1 MLTVTWWLQLKMLSA
16 SAFNGILQFVWPLF
30 FATTAFLVYRQNG
43 DPAALVYAGLGSAVM
58 GLWSAIATTAS
69 GALQRERWHG
79 TLELLVAAPT
89 PFALVLVPITVAM
102 TTIGVYSMGAT
113 LLWGWLLFGIVVPVA
128 SPVLFVLSLVVSIL
142 AVAMFGFL
150 LSVTRH
156 PLPHRLG
163 PREHARVPRLAALR
177 LPRPGHALPDLGH
190 LDLLG
195 AAPDLGHGGGPAVLG
210 RRVPV
215 ARPGPLRRPRS
226 GVCDGGRPA
235 LGRRAPLR
243 PPPRD
248 AGLDMTS
255 LRIFFVGGLIS
266 FRALF
271 NWLSPWIYVP
281 SLLVAP
287 VFQVLLFAYLGRSAG
302 VGTDAFYLVGNA
314 VQYAAIPCVF
324 AMANTIAGER
334 QTQTLGIVLAT
345 PAPRLPLFLG
355 RSLPVVVNGWL
366 VSLFTLV
373 VGSLILGV
381 TIPWSSWGPLAVTL
395 AVGAASCTGL
405 GLVAAAIGLRVRE
418 TAVLANIVFGVLL
431 LFSGANVAVSALPPW
446 MAAVSPW
453 LPLSHTIA
461 AAREI
466 VAGASLGDV
475 GGLLLREAGVGLLYA
490 AVGLVAIRLLE
501 ASSRRTASLER
512 M

>member
-1 MLTVTWWLQLKMLSA
+1 V
-16 SAFNGILQFVWPLF
+16 
-30 FATTAFLVYRQNG
+30 
-43 DPAALVYAGLGSAVM
+43 
-58 GLWSAIATTAS
+58 
-69 GALQRERWHG
+69 
-79 TLELLVAAPT
+79 
-89 PFALVLVPITVAM
+89 
-102 TTIGVYSMGAT
+102 
-113 LLWGWLLFGIVVPVA
+113 
-128 SPVLFVLSLVVSIL
+128 
-142 AVAMFGFL
+142 
-150 LSVTRH
+150 
-156 PLPHRLG
+156 
-163 PREHARVPRLAALR
+163 
-177 LPRPGHALPDLGH
+177 
-190 LDLLG
+190 
-195 AAPDLGHGGGPAVLG
+195 
-210 RRVPV
+210 
-215 ARPGPLRRPRS
+215 
-226 GVCDGGRPA
+226 
-235 LGRRAPLR
+235 
-243 PPPRD
+243 
-248 AGLDMTS
+248 TS

-281 SLLVAP
+281 SMLVAP

-302 VGTDAFYLVGNA
+302 VGSDAFYLVGNA

-324 AMANTIAGER
+324 AMSNTIAGER

-366 VSLFTLV
+366 VTLFTLV
-373 VGSLILGV
+373 VGGLLLGV
-381 TIPWSSWGPLAVTL
+381 AIPAGSWPPLALTL

-418 TAVLANIVFGVLL
+418 TAVLSNIIFGILL

-475 GGLLLREAGVGLLYA
+475 GALLFQEAAVGLLYA
-490 AVGLVAIRLLE
+490 AVGLAALRLLE

>member
-1 MLTVTWWLQLKMLSA
+1 
-16 SAFNGILQFVWPLF
+16 
-30 FATTAFLVYRQNG
+30 
-43 DPAALVYAGLGSAVM
+43 
-58 GLWSAIATTAS
+58 
-69 GALQRERWHG
+69 
-79 TLELLVAAPT
+79 
-89 PFALVLVPITVAM
+89 
-102 TTIGVYSMGAT
+102 
-113 LLWGWLLFGIVVPVA
+113 
-128 SPVLFVLSLVVSIL
+128 
-142 AVAMFGFL
+142 
-150 LSVTRH
+150 
-156 PLPHRLG
+156 
-163 PREHARVPRLAALR
+163 
-177 LPRPGHALPDLGH
+177 
-190 LDLLG
+190 
-195 AAPDLGHGGGPAVLG
+195 
-210 RRVPV
+210 
-215 ARPGPLRRPRS
+215 
-226 GVCDGGRPA
+226 
-235 LGRRAPLR
+235 
-243 PPPRD
+243 
-248 AGLDMTS
+248 MTS
-255 LRIFFVGGLIS
+255 LRIFFIGGLIS

-281 SLLVAP
+281 SLLIAP

-302 VGTDAFYLVGNA
+302 VGSDAFYLVGNA

-373 VGSLILGV
+373 
-381 TIPWSSWGPLAVTL
+381 PWSSWGPLAVTL

-418 TAVLANIVFGVLL
+418 TAVLGNIVFGVLL

-512 M
+512 L